1 MLFCSPRSD
10 LFRKQTCLDSPK
22 WYTENQYSCQVQSF
36 WGVIGSLSLSLLI
49 QSLDPGSSS
58 SPQLSPHMKVTQE
71 KLPGSQIG
79 LEIEI
84 PSDLS
89 QQTYERTLQ
98 NFTRSA
104 NIPGFRKGKVPRH
117 VLIQRI
123 GQERLKAA
131 ALEEIVQQAL
141 QKAIEQEKIEAIGN
155 YQLQSDFE
163 ELLNQYDPG
172 QSFTVLAKVDVP
184 PQITLSPY
192 EGLAIKAEEIPYYPE
207 KVETFFD
214 EKRAEHATLIPVED
228 RPLQMGD
235 VAVVDLE
242 GKIIKGEGQEP
253 ELFPGGSAQDFQ
265 VELTEGKF
273 IPGFVEQ
280 MVGMQAEE
288 TRELSVDFPQDYASP
303 ELAGKPAI
311 FTVTLKEIK
320 AKELPELDDDFAQ
333 EVSEFETMSEL
344 HESIESRFRS
354 EAERKTKQNIRAA
367 LMSALLE
374 KVEVELPETLIRQE
388 VDAILT
394 QRAMQLEQYG
404 IDVKQLYTQDNIP
417 QMRERSRPEAVA
429 RIQQELAL
437 EEIAKQQSLEPEES
451 EIEKQI
457 EEISAQL
464 GDREVDADRLREFAI
479 ADLKKEKALDWLQE
493 RAQIERVPEGT
504 LAPKPETE
512 ELPESEALE
521 AEATAVD
528 EQE

>member
-1 MLFCSPRSD
+1 
-10 LFRKQTCLDSPK
+10 
-22 WYTENQYSCQVQSF
+22 
-36 WGVIGSLSLSLLI
+36 
-49 QSLDPGSSS
+49 
-58 SPQLSPHMKVTQE
+58 MKVTQE

-117 VLIQRI
+117 ILIQRL
-123 GQERLKAA
+123 GEGRVKAA
-131 ALEEIVQQAL
+131 ALEEIIQQAL
-141 QKAIEQEKIEAIGN
+141 QKAIDQEKIEAIGN
-155 YQLQSDFE
+155 YQLRSDFE
-163 ELLNQYDPG
+163 ELLTQYKPG
-172 QSFTVLAKVDVP
+172 EPIVVLAKVDVP
-184 PQITLSPY
+184 PQIGLAKY
-192 EGLAIKAEEIPYYPE
+192 EGLEIKAEEIPYDPQ
-207 KVETFFD
+207 KVENFFD
-214 EKRAEHATLIPVED
+214 QKRTEHATLIPVEE

-242 GKIIKGEGQEP
+242 GKIIKEEGQEP

-280 MVGMQAEE
+280 MVGMKPEE
-288 TRELSVDFPQDYASP
+288 TRELSVEFPEDYASP

-311 FTVTLKEIK
+311 FTVTVKEIK
-320 AKELPELDDDFAQ
+320 EKELPELDDDFAQ

-344 HESIESRFRS
+344 RESIESRFKS
-354 EAERKTKQNIRAA
+354 EAERTTKQNIRVA
-367 LMSALLE
+367 LITALLE

-457 EEISAQL
+457 EDIAEQL
-464 GDREVDADRLREFAI
+464 GDRQVDEERLRAFAI

-493 RAQIERVPEGT
+493 RAQIELVPEGT
-504 LAPKPETE
+504 LTPKVEAQE
-512 ELPESEALE
+512 EEDRQEEDLPESDVIE
-521 AEATAVD
+521 AEVTAVEED
-528 EQE
+528 E